1 MLRQEPLLLRHP
13 AFVKLFV
20 LLLLILS
27 LWLFSFLLGVLIAR
41 FFFDVPVME
50 TLSGVGIP
58 ENPEEISLLKFM
70 QILSQLGAFVLP
82 SFIFAFLVSF
92 SVSEYLGLK
101 QVPGLFSAIS
111 VVLLMY
117 LLLPVINELVKINQ
131 AMVLPDSLHAIEE
144 WMRTAETRA
153 EELTKAFLSTHS
165 TGGLI
170 LNLIIVGVL
179 ASVGEELL
187 FRAVLIRLFRSWFGN
202 VHAAVLLSAII
213 FSAFHLQ
220 FFGFIPRFVLG
231 LVFGYLFVWSGS
243 VWLPILAHFINNAS
257 AVMVFYLFEQGV
269 VETPAEEF
277 GNVENMM
284 LLWVSI
290 ILSVALLVFVMI
302 NEQTGLKILKRNR

>member
-20 LLLLILS
+20 LFLLILVM
-27 LWLFSFLLGVLIAR
+27 WLITFFLGVLLSRPLFGI
-41 FFFDVPVME
+41 PVME
-50 TLSGVGIP
+50 TLSGIGIP

-70 QILSQLGAFVLP
+70 QVLSQLGAFVLP
-82 SFIFAFLVSF
+82 GLIFAFLVSF

-101 QVPGLFSAIS
+101 KLPGLFSAIS

-153 EELTKAFLSTHS
+153 EELTKAFLNTR
-165 TGGLI
+165 TIWGLVI
-170 LNLIIVGVL
+170 NLLIVGVI
-179 ASVGEELL
+179 ASVAEELL
-187 FRAVLIRLFRSWFGN
+187 FRAVLIRVFRSWLGN
-202 VHAAVLLSAII
+202 VHIAVVLSAII

-220 FFGFIPRFVLG
+220 FFGFLPRFVLG
-231 LVFGYLFVWSGS
+231 LIFGYLFVWSGS

-257 AVMVFYLFEQGV
+257 AVMVYYLFEQGV

-277 GNVENMM
+277 GSVESTV

-290 ILSVALLVFVMI
+290 VLSLALIFFVVM
-302 NEQTGLKILKRNR
+302 NEQTGLRFLKRNR